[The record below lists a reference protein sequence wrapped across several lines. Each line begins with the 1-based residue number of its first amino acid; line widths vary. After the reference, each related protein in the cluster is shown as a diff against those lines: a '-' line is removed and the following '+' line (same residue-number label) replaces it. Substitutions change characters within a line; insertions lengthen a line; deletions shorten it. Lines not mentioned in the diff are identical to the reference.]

1 MTIDTRT
8 RKTVLALAAAC
19 VAIQI
24 LPARALALDLVSDL
38 PSPQLLGTTVNWQVI
53 DAPPD
58 ADFRLMVLF
67 NAPGETSHVMYDFSS
82 KSTFEWTPMVEGSY
96 VVTAVVRDA
105 GGGMTTLNESY
116 VVNPRVTNLPVVS
129 ATRNP
134 LVALY
139 SAPACPA
146 GRTMEVSFDPT
157 DENQPQ
163 TTNRKACDGV
173 ATMNFLIGGM
183 RAQATYQMR
192 YVLRDA
198 SGVVVRRG
206 QIRQFSTGAAPA
218 GLPTVRP
225 LTPTDPR
232 MSFSD
237 DVLLVTPNFTNGVG
251 SAVAA
256 DLQGRLLWYYSGP
269 DPANMH
275 ICRLEPGGDMLIE
288 KSSDFPGDPSI
299 LREVDLASNILHETT
314 AERVSEV
321 LQGLGQ
327 PTVTTFHH
335 DARRLANGH
344 IIVLGN
350 SERIYVDTQ
359 GPGPV
364 DVMGDV
370 IIDLDPEL
378 QPVWATNLYDILDV
392 SRVAVLDEKCAPG
405 RSGCPPLY
413 LDDLANDWTHSN
425 SLAYSPADGNIIV
438 SSRHQDWIF
447 KVDYRDGLGTGGVVW
462 KLGREGDFSLAGT
475 TNDGWFSHSHD
486 AEYLGTNQ
494 VMLYDNGNA
503 NPDCLADPRQCASF
517 GKIYRL
523 DEGNMTATP
532 VLDANLQNYSF
543 AVGTAQRL
551 SNGNYHFESGSYNG
565 SFKARTHELTPTGQI
580 IFEMEISART
590 YRAFRLRDLYT
601 PPQY

>member
-1 MTIDTRT
+1 MFIDNQSTRI
-8 RKTVLALAAAC
+8 VSISAAAC
-19 VAIQI
+19 ALAFTLSSSAI
-24 LPARALALDLVSDL
+24 ALDLVSDL
-38 PSPQLLGTTVNWQVI
+38 PSPQLLGTTVHWQVV
-53 DAPPD
+53 DAPPVS
-58 ADFRLMVLF
+58 DFRLMVLF
-67 NAPGETSHVMYDFSS
+67 NAPGETSHVMYDFSG

-105 GGGMTTLNESY
+105 GGGTTTLDESY
-116 VVNPRVTNLPVVS
+116 VVDPRATSSPVVT

-146 GRTMEVSFDPT
+146 GRMMDVSFDPT
-157 DENQPQ
+157 DEDALQ
-163 TTNRKACDGV
+163 TTNRKTCDGV
-173 ATMNFLIGGM
+173 LTMNFLIGGM
-183 RAQATYQMR
+183 RAQTTYQMR
-192 YVLRDA
+192 HLLRNA
-198 SGVVVRRG
+198 QGIVVRRG
-206 QIRQFSTGAAPA
+206 PLRQFTTGSAPP
-218 GLPTVRP
+218 GLTTVRP

-237 DVLLVTPNFTNGVG
+237 DVLLVTPNFTNGTG
-251 SAVAA
+251 TAIAS
-256 DLQGRLLWYYSGP
+256 DLQGRLIWYYSGP
-269 DPANMH
+269 ESADIH
-275 ICRLEPGGDMLIE
+275 ICRLEPGGNMLVE
-288 KSSDFPGDPSI
+288 KSSDFPGDDSI

-314 AERVSEV
+314 AARVSEG
-321 LQGLGQ
+321 LQALGQ

-370 IIDLDPEL
+370 IIDLDTEL

-425 SLAYSPADGNIIV
+425 SLAYSPADGNIVI

-447 KVDYRDGLGTGGVVW
+447 KVDYRDGLGTGGLVW
-462 KLGREGDFSLAGT
+462 RLGREGDFSLAGT
-475 TNDGWFSHSHD
+475 GNDGWFSHTHD
-486 AEYLGTNQ
+486 AEYLGTDQ
-494 VMLYDNGNA
+494 IIMFDNGNA

-517 GKIYRL
+517 GKVYRL
-523 DEGNMTATP
+523 DEVNRIATP